1 MTGTPATKRRAVRS
15 MTQTD
20 RWTMD
25 IKVTGRPRTADCKA
39 SLDRL
44 EKVLNLAD
52 GLFRGGPVSLNAVL
66 KEPLSIMLAVE

>member
-1 MTGTPATKRRAVRS
+1 MRS

-20 RWTMD
+20 RWTMC
-25 IKVTGRPRTADCKA
+25 IKVTGRPRTADCTS

-52 GLFRGGPVSLNAVL
+52 GLSRGPVSVDAVL
-66 KEPLSIMLAVE
+66 QESLSIMLAAE